1 MPPVATR
8 CLHAGLASAG
18 RSSRDLCCHGQV
30 EELRVQDVG
39 IGKDGAA
46 VLAIAVDKARARVPS
61 PPAQRQPAAGAED
74 SYYGCGGR

>member
-1 MPPVATR
+1 
-8 CLHAGLASAG
+8 
-18 RSSRDLCCHGQV
+18 
-30 EELRVQDVG
+30 VQDVG